1 MAERLTWQRGT
12 ENQNSASAATSGS
25 NSAAAGSSSG
35 TADKSS
41 VGFLYNKQELDR
53 EAYLTGKKVDKNFT
67 AHLENDKNAFDAS
80 LDPHKDNSKRE
91 YDLGRKLR
99 DDPLALV
106 KEKEHE
112 RFKKLQANPQK
123 MARMKKL
130 MMTYLGDNKESD
142 GDSSDDDSSRKRKQS
157 KDSKP
162 SRDRRRSRSRD
173 RKRNRRSRSRSKES
187 RNRRSRSKSP
197 KPKKPEYKEGYGL
210 IVSEATKKRNSERK
224 DEKYE
229 SQFAKFKTNEPVG
242 YTRKE
247 KHGFTKKLTAEEKA
261 ERLAKMQGNAAS
273 HDVSRKQRV
282 VKGRKEDEE
291 EEKSI
296 KREDHSYFR
305 KMKMAATDKSLEERV
320 KARSSANQKTSAALD
335 KNWTKR

>member
-1 MAERLTWQRGT
+1 MTAR
-12 ENQNSASAATSGS
+12 EN
-25 NSAAAGSSSG
+25 
-35 TADKSS
+35 
-41 VGFLYNKQELDR
+41 E
-53 EAYLTGKKVDKNFT
+53 KK
-67 AHLENDKNAFDAS
+67 
-80 LDPHKDNSKRE
+80 
-91 YDLGRKLR
+91 
-99 DDPLALV
+99 
-106 KEKEHE
+106 
-112 RFKKLQANPQK
+112 
-123 MARMKKL
+123 
-130 MMTYLGDNKESD
+130 
-142 GDSSDDDSSRKRKQS
+142 S

-173 RKRNRRSRSRSKES
+173 RK